1 MDRSKC
7 LFAVT
12 NCTIEDALWRKIART
27 ITTPSQR
34 QSSWTYSRTDKFD
47 RASSVFEPEPYGA
60 LPGIEEVLFNTEIT
74 TIEACLKRLEGKQD
88 EEATRNT
95 GEGERQQDWSQRVRF
110 WASVEAIAMI
120 LTAVFLDIPGP
131 RGCHK

>member
-1 MDRSKC
+1 M
-7 LFAVT
+7 
-12 NCTIEDALWRKIART
+12 
-27 ITTPSQR
+27 
-34 QSSWTYSRTDKFD
+34 
-47 RASSVFEPEPYGA
+47 
-60 LPGIEEVLFNTEIT
+60 LFNTEIT